1 MKKIALMG
9 ASGKTGRSFLKLA
22 LAAGYEVRALVRT
35 PQNFE
40 IQHPKLTVIAG
51 DVLNLPNVLQCLES
65 CSMVVSLFGQ
75 VKNSPRDLQTRG
87 TANILAAMQQTSI
100 SQIISLSGGGLP
112 FAADRP
118 KLPDHLIRFIMKL
131 VVPHV
136 LKDAAGHAELLA
148 RSTYAW
154 MIVRAPRLTLEPAR
168 GHYRVGW
175 VGVNA
180 STSIGR
186 DDLAHFILQQCEQ
199 PSFWRQMPFVSY

>member
-9 ASGKTGRSFLKLA
+9 ASGKTGRAFLKRA
-22 LAAGYEVRALVRT
+22 LASGYEVRALVRT
-35 PQNFE
+35 PQNFD

-51 DVLNLPNVLQCLES
+51 DVLQLTDLMRTLEG
-65 CSMVVSLFGQ
+65 CSLVVSLFGQ
-75 VKNSPRDLQTRG
+75 VKNSQHDLQTRG
-87 TANILAAMQQTSI
+87 TANLLAAMQQTGI
-100 SQIISLSGGGLP
+100 TQIISLSGGGLP

-131 VVPHV
+131 AVPHV
-136 LKDAAGHAELLA
+136 LQDAAGHAQLLA
-148 RSTYAW
+148 SSPFDW

-180 STSIGR
+180 STTIGR
-186 DDLAHFILQQCEQ
+186 DDLAHFLLEQCEK
-199 PSFWRQMPFVSY
+199 PSFWGQMPFVSY

>member
-1 MKKIALMG
+1 
-9 ASGKTGRSFLKLA
+9 
-22 LAAGYEVRALVRT
+22 
-35 PQNFE
+35 
-40 IQHPKLTVIAG
+40 
-51 DVLNLPNVLQCLES
+51 
-65 CSMVVSLFGQ
+65 MVVSLFGQ

-87 TANILAAMQQTSI
+87 TANILAAMQQTGI

-118 KLPDHLIRFIMKL
+118 KLPDHLIRSIMKL

-136 LKDAAGHAELLA
+136 LKDAAEHAELLA
-148 RSTYAW
+148 RSPYAW

-199 PSFWRQMPFVSY
+199 PGFWRQMPFVSY